1 MIQKYTY
8 GTPFETDAIVTSIP
22 ASEGTPAYGT
32 ISTESGFSFTY
43 DMDDCSGEVLGFV
56 MERLMKAGA
65 RDVHYVPVFMKKN
78 RPAWVL
84 NVICKE
90 EDMEMLQNIIFEE
103 TTTIGIRY
111 SRMERTILPRETRT
125 LPTPWGEV
133 QVKVCTLNG
142 KEQLYPEYES
152 VAQLSR
158 EKEIPFTEIYR
169 YIVLANKDK
178 E

>member
-1 MIQKYTY
+1 M
-8 GTPFETDAIVTSIP
+8 
-22 ASEGTPAYGT
+22 
-32 ISTESGFSFTY
+32 
-43 DMDDCSGEVLGFV
+43 
-56 MERLMKAGA
+56 
-65 RDVHYVPVFMKKN
+65 
-78 RPAWVL
+78 
-84 NVICKE
+84 ICKE
-90 EDMEMLQNIIFEE
+90 EDIETLQNIIFEE

-111 SRMERTILPRETRT
+111 SRMKRTILPRETKT

-158 EKEIPFTEIYR
+158 EKEIPFAEIYR
-169 YIVLANKDK
+169 YIVLENKDK

>member
-1 MIQKYTY
+1 
-8 GTPFETDAIVTSIP
+8 
-22 ASEGTPAYGT
+22 
-32 ISTESGFSFTY
+32 
-43 DMDDCSGEVLGFV
+43 

-90 EDMEMLQNIIFEE
+90 EDMETLQNIIFEE

-133 QVKVCTLNG
+133 LAKVCTLNG
-142 KEQLYPEYES
+142 KEQIGYKDFGYYIK
-152 VAQLSR
+152 VF
-158 EKEIPFTEIYR
+158 KKR
-169 YIVLANKDK
+169 YGITPNEFRKYI
-178 E
+178 

>member
-1 MIQKYTY
+1 
-8 GTPFETDAIVTSIP
+8 
-22 ASEGTPAYGT
+22 
-32 ISTESGFSFTY
+32 
-43 DMDDCSGEVLGFV
+43 
-56 MERLMKAGA
+56 MERLYKAGA
-65 RDVHYVPVFMKKN
+65 REVHFLPIYMKKN

-90 EDMEMLQNIIFEE
+90 EDMETLQNIIFEE

-125 LPTPWGEV
+125 LSTPWGEV

-169 YIVLANKDK
+169 YIVLANKEK
-178 E
+178 

>member
-1 MIQKYTY
+1 MTAVEKFWDCH
-8 GTPFETDAIVTSIP
+8 GTSD
-22 ASEGTPAYGT
+22 
-32 ISTESGFSFTY
+32 ESRCQRCALCACFYEKEQT
-43 DMDDCSGEVLGFV
+43 LH
-56 MERLMKAGA
+56 R
-65 RDVHYVPVFMKKN
+65 
-78 RPAWVL
+78 VL

-90 EDMEMLQNIIFEE
+90 EDIETLQNIIFEE

-111 SRMERTILPRETRT
+111 SIMERTILPRETRT

-158 EKEIPFTEIYR
+158 EKEIPFAEIYR
-169 YIVLANKDK
+169 YIVLANKEK
-178 E
+178 

>member
-1 MIQKYTY
+1 
-8 GTPFETDAIVTSIP
+8 
-22 ASEGTPAYGT
+22 
-32 ISTESGFSFTY
+32 
-43 DMDDCSGEVLGFV
+43 
-56 MERLMKAGA
+56 
-65 RDVHYVPVFMKKN
+65 MKKN

-90 EDMEMLQNIIFEE
+90 EDMETLQNIIFEE

-133 QVKVCTLNG
+133 LAKVCTLNG
-142 KEQLYPEYES
+142 KEQIYPEYES

-158 EKEIPFTEIYR
+158 EKEIPFAEIYR